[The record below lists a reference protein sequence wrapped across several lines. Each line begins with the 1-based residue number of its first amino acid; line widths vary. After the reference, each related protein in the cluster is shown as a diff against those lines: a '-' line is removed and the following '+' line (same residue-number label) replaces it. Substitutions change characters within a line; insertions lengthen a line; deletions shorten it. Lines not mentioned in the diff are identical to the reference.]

1 MQKKTAILL
10 QNVWNLRL
18 NSSTLIPIILQ
29 TQTVYLIHHLYK
41 LQIYGKPTEKPTWF
55 GYNIIFKIT
64 VYHDIVRNKTQIRS
78 ATSIARG
85 VCLQLHTRHESTHSH
100 QIWRAF
106 KLLLKAHGILQQFN
120 TRILPI
126 FRSYCCKSI
135 RYGWGCT
142 NFGAILRKML

>member
-1 MQKKTAILL
+1 MFETYG
-10 QNVWNLRL
+10 
-18 NSSTLIPIILQ
+18 SSYLDPNHKHKL
-29 TQTVYLIHHLYK
+29 YSNLIHHLYK

-64 VYHDIVRNKTQIRS
+64 VYHDIVRNQNTNKECNVYSER
-78 ATSIARG
+78 
-85 VCLQLHTRHESTHSH
+85 CLPAVIHTRHESKHSH

-126 FRSYCCKSI
+126 SLAVVNLLDMAGLHK
-135 RYGWGCT
+135 
-142 NFGAILRKML
+142 LRCHTTENVVKYNNNKHYMLS